1 MKINGSN
8 HTNFNPYKNNQIQK
22 QAEIKND
29 SNKKDQVEISS
40 QAKQLLESEKTNAQ
54 RDSYVQEI
62 KNQVE
67 SGEYKVNHE
76 KTAQK
81 MIDFWSR

>member
-8 HTNFNPYKNNQIQK
+8 QTNFNPYKNQIQK

-29 SNKKDQVEISS
+29 ANKKDQIEISS
-40 QAKQLLESEKTNAQ
+40 AAKQLQESEKSNAK
-54 RDSYVQEI
+54 RASYVQEI